1 MIPVVH
7 RLYPFFLTLAVG
19 AILQG
24 CQSSKWESGRMAT
37 LPDQPD
43 APTTPANQSTP
54 STPPAVSVM
63 RMKTVETTAAP
74 ASWQPTTDSP
84 SPTAGL
90 VDAIADSIP
99 NHWVP
104 LDHWASSQG
113 FGNVRS
119 VAKDQFHLVTR
130 WGVFGLAA
138 RSRYANFNGSR
149 IYLGYPVHVTNGVPY
164 VHVLDAEKNFRP
176 LIGWTQKIPRRRG
189 VICIDPGH
197 GGENGGTKSILGNF
211 HEKAY
216 ALDWAIRLKPELEK
230 RGWTVVLT
238 RAHDKAM
245 SLTERVDFADNYDTD
260 LFLSLHFNAGGKGA
274 SGLETYCSTP
284 RGMPS
289 TLTRNYADPMR
300 VILPNNEHDYRNLH
314 LAARIHHSLLRKVGM
329 ADRGI
334 RRARFMSVLVNQ
346 KRPAVL
352 IEGGFISDRK
362 EARQIATP
370 AYRQRLAEAVAAA
383 FD

>member
-1 MIPVVH
+1 
-7 RLYPFFLTLAVG
+7 
-19 AILQG
+19 
-24 CQSSKWESGRMAT
+24 
-37 LPDQPD
+37 
-43 APTTPANQSTP
+43 
-54 STPPAVSVM
+54 M

-74 ASWQPTTDSP
+74 ASPTPNLVQPRATTTSNQN
-84 SPTAGL
+84 SSA
-90 VDAIADSIP
+90 VP
-99 NHWVP
+99 NTWVS

-113 FGNVRS
+113 FGSLRS

-138 RSRYANFNGSR
+138 RTRLVNFNGTR
-149 IYLGYPVHVTNGVPY
+149 VHLGYPVRITNGIPF

-176 LIGWTQKIPRRRG
+176 LIGWTEKIPRRRG

-197 GGENGGTKSILGNF
+197 GGENLGTKSTLGNS
-211 HEKAY
+211 HEKHY
-216 ALDWAIRLKPELEK
+216 SLDWAIRLKPELEK

-238 RAHDKAM
+238 RAHDKTM
-245 SLTERVDFADNYDTD
+245 SLTERVKFADNYDAD
-260 LFLSLHFNAGGKGA
+260 LFISLHFNAGGKGA
-274 SGLETYCSTP
+274 AGLETYCSTP

-300 VILPNNEHDYRNLH
+300 VILPNNSHDYRNLQ
-314 LAARIHHSLLRKVGM
+314 LAARIHHSLLRDVKM

-334 RRARFMSVLVNQ
+334 RRARFMSVLVKQ

-352 IEGGFISDRK
+352 IEGGFISDTK
-362 EARQIATP
+362 EAGLISTA